1 MTDYTSPA
9 LSTGTH
15 TAAAALSPSAV
26 SWGAILGGAVA
37 SASVSLM
44 LLTAG
49 AGLGLTSISPWSNA
63 GVSATTFG
71 ISAVLWLA
79 LIQIVAMGFGGY
91 LAGRLRTKSV
101 GIHTREA
108 GFRDTAHGFMAWAL
122 GSIVGAVLLA
132 STVSSVIGGT
142 ARLGASAASGV
153 GSVVSGVAGRA
164 ADQVANR
171 ADAGTFANLD
181 PSSYLTDRLLRS
193 DRPAPASADTT
204 ATRAEVGRIVATSL
218 RNGDMSPA
226 DRTYVATVIATQT
239 GISQADAEKR
249 VADTIQQA
257 KDTAAK
263 AEQTARET
271 AEQARKAAAQLA
283 LATFIAMLIGALAS
297 SFGATLGGRARDR
310 ATI

>member
-1 MTDYTSPA
+1 MTDFTSPGIM
-9 LSTGTH
+9 STTH
-15 TAAAALSPSAV
+15 APSAV

-49 AGLGLTSISPWSNA
+49 TGLGLTSISPWTNT
-63 GVSATTFG
+63 GVSATTLG

-91 LAGRLRTKSV
+91 IAGRLRTKNV
-101 GIHTREA
+101 GPHTTEV

-122 GSIVGAVLLA
+122 GSIVGVVLLA
-132 STVSSVIGGT
+132 STASAVIGGA

-153 GSVVSGVAGRA
+153 GSAVSGVAGRA
-164 ADQVANR
+164 ADQAANR
-171 ADAGTFANLD
+171 VDLGSLD
-181 PSSYLTDRLLRS
+181 PSAYLTDRLLRS
-193 DRPAPASADTT
+193 DRPAPASADTA
-204 ATRAEVGRIVATSL
+204 ATRTEVGRIVATSL
-218 RNGDMSPA
+218 RNGDMIPA
-226 DRTYVATVIATQT
+226 DRTYVATVIAAQT
-239 GISQADAEKR
+239 GISQPDAEKR

-271 AEQARKAAAQLA
+271 ADQARKTAAQLA
-283 LATFIAMLIGALAS
+283 LATFIAMLIGAMAS
-297 SFGATLGGRARDR
+297 SLGASFGGRARDR
-310 ATI
+310 SAL